1 MTGFGRADW
10 ARGGET
16 IEIEVRSVNG
26 RHLSV
31 SWRAPDALAAGEVHA
46 EQTVRD
52 AISRGS
58 VTVTVRCR
66 SPKLAPEYVVD
77 EALLAKYR
85 DAFSRAGKKLK
96 LEGGV
101 SLDTLA
107 ALPGVVRQSGSAPQ
121 ASPALWTQVQA
132 TLQRALAAH
141 TTARAHEG
149 KALVTDLRRREATL
163 RALLGKIEKRA
174 PIVSRDAQK
183 KVAARVADLLGA
195 AAAREARDAI
205 AREAAM
211 LAQRG
216 DITEECVRMRHH
228 LKDLVAALKSSGA
241 VGRKLD
247 FLTQE
252 MLREVNTI
260 GSKANDPAITKC
272 VVAAKAE
279 VDRIK
284 EQAANLE

>member
-1 MTGFGRADW
+1 MTGFGRAEW
-10 ARGGET
+10 SRGGET
-16 IEIEVRSVNG
+16 VEIEVRSVNG

-31 SWRAPDALAAGEVHA
+31 SWRAPEALASGEVEA
-46 EQTVRD
+46 EKTVRG

-66 SPKLAPEYVVD
+66 SPKLAPDYMVD
-77 EALLAKYR
+77 ETLLKKYR
-85 DAFSRAGKKLK
+85 DAFRKAGKTLK
-96 LEGGV
+96 LGGEV
-101 SLDTLA
+101 SIDTLA
-107 ALPGVVRQSGSAPQ
+107 SLPGVVRSSGGAPQ
-121 ASPALWTQVQA
+121 ASPALWKQVRS
-132 TLQRALAAH
+132 TLQKALTAH
-141 TTARAHEG
+141 TAARTTEG
-149 KALVTDLRRREATL
+149 TALVRDLRARGTTL
-163 RALLGKIEKRA
+163 SSLLAQVEKRA
-174 PIVSRDAQK
+174 PAVVRDAQK
-183 KVAARVADLLGA
+183 KVAARVRDLLGA
-195 AAAREARDAI
+195 AAAEESKEAI

-216 DITEECVRMRHH
+216 DITEECVRMHHH
-228 LKDLVAALKSSGA
+228 LKDLDAALKGKGA

-247 FLTQE
+247 FLAQE

-260 GSKANDPAITKC
+260 GSKANDPKITKC